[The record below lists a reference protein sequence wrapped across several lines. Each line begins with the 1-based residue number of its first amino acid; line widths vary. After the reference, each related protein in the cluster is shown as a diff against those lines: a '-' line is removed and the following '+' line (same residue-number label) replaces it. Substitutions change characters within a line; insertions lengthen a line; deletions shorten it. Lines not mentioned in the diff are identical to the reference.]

1 MTSSGPAR
9 TMSWQRYLGV
19 TDEVAVGELGALRV
33 AGRARGVEDHRG
45 VLVVGVHDLEIRG
58 DGGQQIGEA
67 DSVHDDGFRL
77 SLVGAA
83 AGLVRE
89 RVPGEDKTGPG
100 VAQVIGDLPRL
111 EQGVHR
117 DDHAAGAEHAVV
129 HHGDLGHVGHH
140 DADPVAG
147 LEAAL
152 VQQPGHPGA
161 RLVQGPVGHRRV
173 VHPHGHPSGVA
184 PGGVRQV
191 LGQVR
196 HAAHC
201 PAAGPGGR
209 RSPVS
214 SLSPGVGTT
223 AQRLCRRAEEA
234 AHPRVA
240 GTLSAS
246 PPRLS
251 VMDQT
256 AKGDRYGYRPA
267 LLHAH
272 RRGLG

>member
-1 MTSSGPAR
+1 MSSSSRVRDPVIRGGR
-9 TMSWQRYLGV
+9 GQQ
-19 TDEVAVGELGALRV
+19 VGE
-33 AGRARGVEDHRG
+33 AGP
-45 VLVVGVHDLEIRG
+45 
-58 DGGQQIGEA
+58 
-67 DSVHDDGFRL
+67 VHDDDFRL
-77 SLVGAA
+77 GLLGAA

-89 RVPGEDKTGPG
+89 RVPGEDQPGPG

-111 EQGVHR
+111 EQRVHR

-129 HHGDLGHVGHH
+129 HHGDLGDVGHH

-173 VHPHGHPSGVA
+173 VHPHGHPSGVDT
-184 PGGVRQV
+184 GGVRQV

-201 PAAGPGGR
+201 PARGPGGR

-214 SLSPGVGTT
+214 SLSRALV
-223 AQRLCRRAEEA
+223 RRHNCCAGG
-234 AHPRVA
+234 PRKRPILVLPA
-240 GTLSAS
+240 
-246 PPRLS
+246 
-251 VMDQT
+251 
-256 AKGDRYGYRPA
+256 RYRRV
-267 LLHAH
+267 
-272 RRGLG
+272 RRGLASWITPRKGPGMDTIRRYSMLIGGASGSSRRSSPTSATT

>member
-1 MTSSGPAR
+1 MSS
-9 TMSWQRYLGV
+9 SS
-19 TDEVAVGELGALRV
+19 RV
-33 AGRARGVEDHRG
+33 R
-45 VLVVGVHDLEIRG
+45 DLEVRG
-58 DGGQQIGEA
+58 GGGQQVGEA
-67 DSVHDDGFRL
+67 DRVHDDGFRL
-77 SLVGAA
+77 GLLGAG

-89 RVPGEDKTGPG
+89 RVPGEDQPGPG
-100 VAQVIGDLPRL
+100 VAEVVGDLPRL
-111 EQGVHR
+111 EQRVHR
-117 DDHAAGAEHAVV
+117 DDHAAGPEHAVV
-129 HHGDLGHVGHH
+129 HHGDLGDVGHH

-173 VHPHGHPSGVA
+173 VHPHGHPSGVG

-201 PAAGPGGR
+201 PARRPR
-209 RSPVS
+209 RSSVPGIKPV
-214 SLSPGVGTT
+214 PGRWYGGTT
-223 AQRLCRRAEEA
+223 VVPRAEEP

-240 GTLSAS
+240 STLSAS

-251 VMDQT
+251 VMDHT